1 MLNYQRV
8 SRKIADWW
16 TCSFFFGS
24 MPGRSGG
31 LHNRPSSSSLQLPS
45 WCQPQDP
52 LNPLET
58 CGNTILCKE
67 HGWFQAHFWRNLC
80 IPARC
85 SETNVRWNAVHSSFG
100 KEACYLKG
108 NLRCWKPGIF
118 RFHFRAIRIS
128 KSTWCW
134 SLVTE
139 RAAQMIPGQD
149 NCREKVP
156 LSDRSPD
163 GDRIAYT
170 TYGWKMMEM
179 CILMDSH
186 IICIEVEL
194 ARYSQHIAGVGQN
207 CFGEIWEISTDLMT
221 TSWAVGTRP
230 HCWLGKSKIF
240 VRQLWRCACH
250 SQNFFPVTLVDSF
263 AQEEF
268 KKHVPYRIWLKHV
281 RTGLA
286 NTIVVPISFHICN
299 ALFKFLQCLPSFGW
313 RFNTSPRVSDPAVGH
328 AAEGEGT
335 NMHILETA
343 DFLAGSLMAWEDLRY
358 FLKLCFHEKC
368 HHNVGLSEKNWKE
381 APKPTVVNHYPN
393 YIQLSS
399 IIPIQGR

>member
-1 MLNYQRV
+1 MCVLSNTWRSCFSDDGPLYTVAKARPIQTHCNTGYLEKMLIDGPV
-8 SRKIADWW
+8 L
-16 TCSFFFGS
+16 FFSGS
-24 MPGRSGG
+24 IPGRSGG
-31 LHNRPSSSSLQLPS
+31 LHRPSSSSLQLPS
-45 WCQPQDP
+45 WCQPQDA

-85 SETNVRWNAVHSSFG
+85 SEKHVRWNAVHSSFG

-118 RFHFRAIRIS
+118 RFHVRYFRAIRMS

-139 RAAQMIPGQD
+139 RAAQMIPGQG
-149 NCREKVP
+149 NCRVKVP

-194 ARYSQHIAGVGQN
+194 ARYSQQLALAKTVLGK
-207 CFGEIWEISTDLMT
+207 FGKSRRIWWLVEQLERDL
-221 TSWAVGTRP
+221 
-230 HCWLGKSKIF
+230 CWLAK
-240 VRQLWRCACH
+240 
-250 SQNFFPVTLVDSF
+250 T
-263 AQEEF
+263 
-268 KKHVPYRIWLKHV
+268 
-281 RTGLA
+281 
-286 NTIVVPISFHICN
+286 
-299 ALFKFLQCLPSFGW
+299 
-313 RFNTSPRVSDPAVGH
+313 
-328 AAEGEGT
+328 
-335 NMHILETA
+335 
-343 DFLAGSLMAWEDLRY
+343 
-358 FLKLCFHEKC
+358 
-368 HHNVGLSEKNWKE
+368 
-381 APKPTVVNHYPN
+381 
-393 YIQLSS
+393 
-399 IIPIQGR
+399 

>member
-1 MLNYQRV
+1 
-8 SRKIADWW
+8 
-16 TCSFFFGS
+16 

-31 LHNRPSSSSLQLPS
+31 LHNRPSSSWLQLPS
-45 WCQPQDP
+45 WCQPQDT

-139 RAAQMIPGQD
+139 RAAQMIPGQE
-149 NCREKVP
+149 CWEKVP

-170 TYGWKMMEM
+170 TYGWKMMEL

-194 ARYSQHIAGVGQN
+194 ARYSQHIASVGQN

-221 TSWAVGTRP
+221 SWAVGSQLMPTR
-230 HCWLGKSKIF
+230 KD
-240 VRQLWRCACH
+240 
-250 SQNFFPVTLVDSF
+250 QNLLPRLVDSF

-268 KKHVPYRIWLKHV
+268 KKRVPYRILCEHV
-281 RTGLA
+281 RTGLVNA
-286 NTIVVPISFHICN
+286 IVVPISFHICN

-335 NMHILETA
+335 NMHILKTA
-343 DFLAGSLMAWEDLRY
+343 DFLDHWWLGKTCGTFWSCVSMRNWITMWDC
-358 FLKLCFHEKC
+358 LKRIEKR
-368 HHNVGLSEKNWKE
+368 HQNAL
-381 APKPTVVNHYPN
+381 
-393 YIQLSS
+393 L
-399 IIPIQGR
+399 

>member
-1 MLNYQRV
+1 MMVLSTLWRRPPLQYWI

-16 TCSFFFGS
+16 TRSFFFG
-24 MPGRSGG
+24 
-31 LHNRPSSSSLQLPS
+31 PSSSSLQLPS
-45 WCQPQDP
+45 WCQPQDT

-85 SETNVRWNAVHSSFG
+85 SEKNVRWNAVHSSFG

-139 RAAQMIPGQD
+139 RAAQMIPGQG

-194 ARYSQHIAGVGQN
+194 IRYSQQLALAKTVLGK
-207 CFGEIWEISTDLMT
+207 FGKSRRIWWLLVEQLERDL
-221 TSWAVGTRP
+221 
-230 HCWLGKSKIF
+230 CWLAKTKIF
-240 VRQLWRCACH
+240 VRH
-250 SQNFFPVTLVDSF
+250 QNSFPVTLVDGF

-268 KKHVPYRIWLKHV
+268 KKHVPYRILCEHV

-299 ALFKFLQCLPSFGW
+299 ALFKLLQCLSSFGW

-343 DFLAGSLMAWEDLRY
+343 DFLAGSLMASEDLRY
-358 FLKLCFHEKC
+358 FLKLGFHEKLN
-368 HHNVGLSEKNWKE
+368 HNVGLSEKRHQN
-381 APKPTVVNHYPN
+381 P
-393 YIQLSS
+393 LL
-399 IIPIQGR
+399 